1 MNKFDSKNE
10 AIRNLERISNFLK
23 NAKDT
28 KCEWGSLIQGI
39 CQKMRA
45 FNINYSVKVSAPKV
59 IEYEYRDNFNNA
71 LIGVIVL

>member
-28 KCEWGSLIQGI
+28 KCEWGSLMQGI
-39 CQKMRA
+39 CQK
-45 FNINYSVKVSAPKV
+45 
-59 IEYEYRDNFNNA
+59 
-71 LIGVIVL
+71 